1 MRMTQTNTPKQYDT
15 VYHIDFGKGTI
26 VHIQYRKDCGLCM
39 CYFPKVKEHDWITV
53 TQLISGAGE
62 ITLQP
67 LTKNSKDETVSDDL
81 HSALENLFFGGKR

>member
-1 MRMTQTNTPKQYDT
+1 MRMNQSNNPKQYDT
-15 VYHIDFGKGTI
+15 VYHVEYGKGTI
-26 VHIQYRKDCGLCM
+26 VTIQHRKDCGLCM

-53 TQLISGAGE
+53 TQLITGTGE

-67 LTKNSKDETVSDDL
+67 LTRNSKEETVSDDL